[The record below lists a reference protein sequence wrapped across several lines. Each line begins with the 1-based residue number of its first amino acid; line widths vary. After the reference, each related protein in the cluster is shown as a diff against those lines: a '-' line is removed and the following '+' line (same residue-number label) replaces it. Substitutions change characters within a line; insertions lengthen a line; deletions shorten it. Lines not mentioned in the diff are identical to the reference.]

1 MTLTPN
7 YDPTP
12 LAPKVLIHDL
22 DGNLQYTYEA
32 SQIAASPT
40 QDFYLRALSIHL
52 GKDDDF
58 GNATLVIDDPSNT
71 LTDTTNTR
79 RVCKIKRQWS
89 IQVYLGK
96 SSGTL
101 NRWFYGKIVE
111 ADVIRPTT
119 NIQQIRLTCTGWGI
133 RLKDRITNIKR
144 FQAKDTDGLTLLSS
158 DTNVRASELAKDIVT
173 DTDHYPTAALTS
185 ESGITSNGVDTI
197 DVKLANFQMD
207 FQTWA
212 HALADLAASGNSSW
226 GLDGDRDLY
235 FRDGFTND
243 SGFLFTN
250 NLSGTTAQGWSS
262 TKIGYLFNEALSYTD
277 SSVDCAYSFLHGY
290 GADVVTKDVEY
301 NSANATRSLHSSWLA
316 IPFTPTSE
324 IIAKCALS
332 LSKTGTPSS
341 ASDANVDFR
350 IIGDDGGS
358 PDIGDLRK
366 QTLVNKGKFDSL
378 TGTGAFTEIA
388 FDNVSV
394 SPGEQ
399 LFLMVRQFG
408 SASHTIVADYQTGSG
423 TYYTSADGSSW
434 SSATGNF
441 KIRSYTVNPII
452 ITLEDTTAR
461 RKFGVREKVIPFRNK
476 TQEETARSALEQIS
490 QILCKE
496 KREYSSIAVSPP
508 TDRIPLGKYCK
519 LEDSFT
525 GLSVLAEI
533 TSVDVSMVADNH
545 TNIGA
550 DRIHI
555 GLQEFHY

>member
-1 MTLTPN
+1 MTLTN
-7 YDPTP
+7 GYDPTP
-12 LAPKVLIHDL
+12 LAPKILIHDL

-32 SQIAASPT
+32 SQITASPT
-40 QDFYLRALSIHL
+40 QDFYLRALSVHI

-58 GNATLVIDDPSNT
+58 GNASLVIDDPNAS
-71 LTDTTNTR
+71 LVDTGNTR
-79 RVCKIKRQWS
+79 RVCKIKRQWN
-89 IQVYLGK
+89 IQIYLGK

-101 NRWFYGKIVE
+101 NRWFYGKIME

-133 RLKDRITNIKR
+133 RLKDRITSIKR

-158 DTNVRASELAKDIVT
+158 DTSVRASELVKDVIQ
-173 DTDHYPTAALTS
+173 DTDHLPVVALGA
-185 ESGITSNGVDTI
+185 ESTLTVNGVDTV
-197 DVKLANFQMD
+197 DVKLANYQMN
-207 FQTWA
+207 FQTFA
-212 HALADLAASGNSSW
+212 HAVADLAASGNASY
-226 GLDGDRDLY
+226 GVDGNRDLY
-235 FRDGFTND
+235 FRDGLVND

-250 NLSGTTAQGWSS
+250 NLSGTTAQGWSA
-262 TKIGYLFNEALSYTD
+262 TKIGYLFNEPISYTD

-350 IIGDDGGS
+350 IIGDDGGN
-358 PDIGDLRK
+358 PDTGDLRK
-366 QTLVNKGKFDSL
+366 QTLVNKVKFDSL
-378 TGTGAFTEIA
+378 SGTGAFTEIA
-388 FDNVSV
+388 FDNISV

-423 TYYTSADGSSW
+423 TYYTSSDGATW
-434 SSATGNF
+434 ASATGNF
-441 KIRSYTVNPII
+441 KIRTYTVNPII
-452 ITLEDTTAR
+452 VTLEDTTAR
-461 RKFGVREKVIPFRNK
+461 RKFGIREKVIPFRNA
-476 TQEETARSALEQIS
+476 TQEETARLALEQIS

-496 KREYSSIAVSPP
+496 KREYARLAISPP
-508 TDRIPLGKYCK
+508 TDLIPIGKYCK
-519 LEDSFT
+519 LEDSLS
-525 GLSVLAEI
+525 GLSTLAEI
-533 TSVDVSMVADNH
+533 TSLDVSMVADNH

-550 DRIHI
+550 DRVYV
-555 GLQEFHY
+555 GLSEFHY